1 MGGIPRPFRPV
12 GIVSGETPGIL
23 PQRMPGRRGGAFDRL
38 LRKQPA
44 SGEGTRLPE
53 PACQP
58 TGAAG
63 THAIET
69 RTGGYAPRTVHEK
82 KPLRFVRSGHRENM
96 TRGYF
101 VTRSSQ
107 RTIESMTSIDMPQ
120 AATKTHHVAHIGV
133 CM

>member
-23 PQRMPGRRGGAFDRL
+23 PQRMPGRRGSHQR
-38 LRKQPA
+38 
-44 SGEGTRLPE
+44 STGEGTRLPE

-69 RTGGYAPRTVHEK
+69 STGGYTPRTVHEK

>member
-1 MGGIPRPFRPV
+1 MEGGA
-12 GIVSGETPGIL
+12 GHY
-23 PQRMPGRRGGAFDRL
+23 GRRGMHNR
-38 LRKQPA
+38 
-44 SGEGTRLPE
+44 TYLPDHGRSRE
-53 PACQP
+53 RIPSRVAP
-58 TGAAG
+58 G
-63 THAIET
+63 THAL
-69 RTGGYAPRTVHEK
+69 APALRKNK
-82 KPLRFVRSGHRENM
+82 KSRCGQTAAAIKEY

>member
-1 MGGIPRPFRPV
+1 
-12 GIVSGETPGIL
+12 
-23 PQRMPGRRGGAFDRL
+23 MPAHGRGRD
-38 LRKQPA
+38 
-44 SGEGTRLPE
+44 
-53 PACQP
+53 ACHRDKH
-58 TGAAG
+58 G
-63 THAIET
+63 
-69 RTGGYAPRTVHEK
+69 GGYAPRTVYEK

>member
-12 GIVSGETPGIL
+12 GIVSGETPGNL
-23 PQRMPGRRGGAFDRL
+23 PHRMPVRRGLGRMPS
-38 LRKQPA
+38 R
-44 SGEGTRLPE
+44 
-53 PACQP
+53 
-58 TGAAG
+58 
-63 THAIET
+63 HAPGDT
-69 RTGGYAPRTVHEK
+69 PHAPSTKK

>member
-1 MGGIPRPFRPV
+1 MPSRHAPGD
-12 GIVSGETPGIL
+12 TP
-23 PQRMPGRRGGAFDRL
+23 
-38 LRKQPA
+38 
-44 SGEGTRLPE
+44 
-53 PACQP
+53 
-58 TGAAG
+58 
-63 THAIET
+63 HAPST
-69 RTGGYAPRTVHEK
+69 KK